1 MLQGPQPI
9 HLLGRSAR
17 HLRYYSV
24 GGALGPALATLQ
36 QDPDC
41 AQAMHDAQECHW
53 YLMQGV
59 SQLLQLKQS
68 MIVMRDH
75 PLNPAGR
82 QIAIQSERLNF
93 IKESGA
99 GVASLDYSLAA
110 MDLDQS
116 LVDFHDIVE
125 EEL

>member
-1 MLQGPQPI
+1 
-9 HLLGRSAR
+9 
-17 HLRYYSV
+17 
-24 GGALGPALATLQ
+24 
-36 QDPDC
+36 
-41 AQAMHDAQECHW
+41 MHDAQECHW